1 MTTNVQSEITP
12 RARRAK
18 YAFYGVRPSS
28 GAARCESSRTGP
40 EQSVVAAP
48 EDGRTPKPGKS
59 SATALRLF
67 AAVLFLSIS
76 CAQAAVYFVSTNG
89 SDTLT
94 GTSWA
99 GAKRSVAAAIAT
111 ATDGD
116 EIWVSRGTYAEHVT
130 LKPDLALY
138 GGFAGNEAA
147 RNGRSWST
155 NLSVLWGTT
164 NLAVVTITNAGPAT
178 RVDGFVIGGGKAIHG
193 GGITMVGA
201 GPVIANNVIRNNITD
216 GAGAGISIWG
226 FQLLS
231 STKAYFP
238 VVTNNIIVDNQSIND
253 EGDGGGIAVIGSSPV
268 IAWNVIARNTAT
280 RNGGGIACWRHSFPV
295 IANNVIEAN
304 SASYDELTAS
314 AGGGAI
320 FASATDLD
328 GRPIPFAI
336 SAPTI
341 INNVIA
347 ANGGILGGGISLV
360 DSQLGAGTVANNTI
374 VANNGA
380 GIYWA
385 NTWPT
390 NDNNI
395 VAFNTRGFERG
406 FAGTS
411 DATIRFNDV
420 FGNAVLGAPA
430 NYRGTADRTGTAGNI
445 SADPV
450 FANFAIGEFHLQ
462 PDSPCVNAGS
472 SALSSTN
479 WPDIDKQARIQ
490 VAVVDIGADE
500 SSGQAWNVPTP
511 VVRVSPAGDDTDG
524 STWAKAKRTVAKGIA
539 QAAAT
544 GGEVWVAQGTYA
556 EHIQPSAFVY
566 LYGGFAGSET
576 NRAPRNPSANPTVL
590 DGGNVAPVLYYRN
603 AGYRV
608 SVLDGFTVRGGG
620 LYIGANIFT
629 NGFTVNPDLTNR
641 FGGRG
646 GGIYCRVSGPI
657 ITGNLICSN
666 SIGSPVNAFEAYGG
680 GIYCYLGHAEITGN
694 TFTENEVLTLGD
706 GSGGGVYCFQSL
718 ANIDGNIFNQN
729 HAVEG
734 AAIYGNYS
742 ELRVA
747 HNLVQTNGF
756 YIITPYMGSGDG
768 ALTFRFAPDLLLEG
782 NTIQGN
788 VATFGAGVCLRSS
801 FAARV
806 QNNLIIDN
814 LAYDFSGFGS
824 GGQGGGLL
832 CDVGVNATNTTVI
845 VNNTIVGNN
854 APPTL
859 LGHFGGGVAMTLYTN
874 GLIFANNLVVSNS
887 SGIWRYRYIS
897 YQPLLQNNCVNNS
910 NANYVNLSAGAGDIQ
925 ADPRLV
931 NRAGGDFHLQ
941 SGSTCIDAGAA
952 ANAAATD
959 FDRVPRPLDGNIDS
973 TAAFDIGAF
982 EFAHPQADTD
992 HDRMLDT
999 AEIVAGTD
1007 PANPASV
1014 LKLDTHL
1021 LPLESSVSLQWLSV
1035 TGRTYAIESASA
1047 LGGVG
1052 SWQKAVTNLAG
1063 TGSLMHWQ
1071 DAVSGDTT
1079 RLYRLSV
1086 TRD

>member
-1 MTTNVQSEITP
+1 MTTKLHSGIRP
-12 RARRAK
+12 R
-18 YAFYGVRPSS
+18 V
-28 GAARCESSRTGP
+28 
-40 EQSVVAAP
+40 
-48 EDGRTPKPGKS
+48 
-59 SATALRLF
+59 TALLLR
-67 AAVLFLSIS
+67 AAVLSLSLS

-89 SDTLT
+89 NNALP

-111 ATDGD
+111 ATGGD
-116 EIWVSRGTYAEHVT
+116 EIWVARGTYAEHLT

-138 GGFAGNEAA
+138 GGFAGNEAD
-147 RNGRSWST
+147 RNGRNWST

-178 RVDGFVIGGGKAIHG
+178 RVDGFIIGGGNAIHG
-193 GGITMVGA
+193 GGIKMA
-201 GPVIANNVIRNNITD
+201 ASGPVIANNVIRNNITD

-226 FQLLS
+226 FYLI
-231 STKAYFP
+231 STTEAYFP
-238 VVTNNIIVDNQSIND
+238 IVTNNIIVDNQSIND
-253 EGDGGGIAVIGSSPV
+253 EGDGGGIAVVSSSPV

-295 IANNVIEAN
+295 IADNVIEAN
-304 SASYDELTAS
+304 SASYDELTIS

-328 GRPIPFAI
+328 GTPIQFAI

-341 INNVIA
+341 INNIIA

-360 DSQLGAGTVANNTI
+360 DSRLGAGTVANNTI

-395 VAFNTRGFERG
+395 VAFNARGFERG

-411 DATIRFNDV
+411 DATIRFNNV
-420 FGNAVLGAPA
+420 FGNAVLGASA
-430 NYRGTADRTGTAGNI
+430 NYRATADRTGMAGNI
-445 SADPV
+445 SADPA
-450 FANFAIGEFHLQ
+450 FANADIGEFHLQ
-462 PDSPCVNAGS
+462 SGSPCVNAGS
-472 SALSSTN
+472 TALSSTN
-479 WPDIDKQARIQ
+479 WPDIDGQAR
-490 VAVVDIGADE
+490 VRGTAVDIGAVE
-500 SSGQAWNVPTP
+500 YSGQVWNLPTP
-511 VVRVSPAGDDTDG
+511 VIRVSPTGDDTDG
-524 STWAKAKRTVAKGIA
+524 ATWATAKRTVAKGIA

-556 EHIQPSAFVY
+556 EHIQPPAFVY
-566 LYGGFAGSET
+566 LYGGFAGGET
-576 NRAPRNPSANPTVL
+576 NRSQRNPSAHPAVL
-590 DGGNVAPVLYYRN
+590 DGGNVAPVVYYRN

-608 SVLDGFTVRGGG
+608 SVFDGFTVRGGG

-629 NGFTVNPDLTNR
+629 NGSTVNPDLINR

-646 GGIYCRVSGPI
+646 GGIYCRVSGPVI
-657 ITGNLICSN
+657 AGNLICSN
-666 SIGSPVNAFEAYGG
+666 SIGSPVNTFEAYGG

-694 TFTENEVLTLGD
+694 TFTENEVLAPGD
-706 GSGGGVYCFQSL
+706 GDGGGVYCQQSL
-718 ANIDGNIFNQN
+718 ANIDGNIFRQN
-729 HAVEG
+729 HALDG

-747 HNLVQTNGF
+747 HNLVQTNSF

-768 ALTFRFAPDLLLEG
+768 ALTFRFAPDLLVEG

-788 VATFGAGVCLRSS
+788 VANFGAGVCLRSS

-814 LAYDFSGFGS
+814 LAYDFSGFGG

-854 APPTL
+854 APPTIM
-859 LGHFGGGVAMTLYTN
+859 GHFGGGVAMTLYTN

-887 SGIWRYRYIS
+887 SGIWRYPFLS
-897 YQPLLQNNCVNNS
+897 YQPVLRNNGVNNT
-910 NANYVNLSAGAGDIQ
+910 NANYINLSTGAGDIQ
-925 ADPRLV
+925 ADPRFV

-941 SGSTCIDAGAA
+941 AGSPCVDAGTAT
-952 ANAAATD
+952 NAAATD
-959 FDRVPRPLDGNIDS
+959 FDGVPRPLDGNLDG
-973 TAAFDIGAF
+973 TAGFDIGAF

-992 HDRMLDT
+992 HDGMLDT
-999 AEIVAGTD
+999 AEIAAGTD

-1021 LPLESSVSLQWLSV
+1021 LPLESRVSLEWLSV
-1035 TGRTYAIESASA
+1035 TGRTYTVESASA
-1047 LGGVG
+1047 LGSV
-1052 SWQKAVTNLAG
+1052 SPWQKAVTNLAG
-1063 TGSLMHWQ
+1063 TGSLMRWQ
-1071 DAVSGDTT
+1071 DSVGGDAA